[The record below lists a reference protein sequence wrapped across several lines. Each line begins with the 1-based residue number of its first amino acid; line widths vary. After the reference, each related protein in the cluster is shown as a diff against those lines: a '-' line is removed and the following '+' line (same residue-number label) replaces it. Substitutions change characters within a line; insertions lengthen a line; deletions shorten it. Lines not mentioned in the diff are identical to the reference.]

1 VEQGWLRQHY
11 VDRLSISTT
20 HEVIEL
26 DSCLEEVSLDNG
38 EKGVPIG
45 VLFFL
50 EGVDC
55 ILSEWDKVLE
65 ESSNSHS
72 CEGEKHWVSSVMNV
86 HGVTSA
92 EPVQDPSRPRLVSD
106 RVNLDPGTW
115 GAQHLVDRNSSVLR
129 LLI

>member
-26 DSCLEEVSLDNG
+26 DSCLEEVGFDNG
-38 EKGVPIG
+38 EKGVPMD

-50 EGVDC
+50 EGIDC
-55 ILSEWDKVLE
+55 ILSKWNKVLE
-65 ESSNSHS
+65 KSSNSHS

-92 EPVQDPSRPRLVSD
+92 EPVQDPSHPRLVSG
-106 RVNLDPGTW
+106 RVNRDPGTW
-115 GAQHLVDRNSSVLR
+115 RARHHVDRNSSVLR